1 MKRAVF
7 LLIIILLT
15 ILAAYLVFF
24 RGKSTLGSRGT
35 LFALNDRSQVSEIII
50 ESGNEELRL
59 YRSGEKWLTDDAEVD
74 KQIMLDLLL
83 LNENIEI
90 LSPAPISSI
99 DSITDCLDT
108 GKSIHFISGN
118 KTLLAYRI
126 CTFNRQLFARKIG
139 ASKIFR
145 IASRGFS
152 DVDLS
157 QLLSTEKSF
166 WMGNILISLNP
177 ADIRLVNVRY
187 MQEIT
192 KDFALFSE
200 GDKIA
205 VKGSKEELSY
215 PEINKGFVSDYLQFF
230 SAISFEKPQDEK
242 LLLEAIQQELP
253 YFSLQIINALGEET
267 KLAGFR
273 IPAENTPGFNPY
285 KFCAIT
291 VEGECILLNY
301 SDFDPVLVSFQDFL
315 KN

>member
-1 MKRAVF
+1 MKRTVF
-7 LLIIILLT
+7 LLVIILLT

-35 LFALNDRSQVSEIII
+35 QFALSHRNQVSEIII
-50 ESGNEELRL
+50 EWGSDELRL
-59 YRSGEKWLTDDAEVD
+59 YKSGDNWMIDDAKVD
-74 KQIMLDLLL
+74 KQRMLDLLL

-90 LSPAPISSI
+90 ISPAPMSSI
-99 DSITDCLDT
+99 DSITNCLDS
-108 GKSIHFISGN
+108 GKSIHFLSGS
-118 KTLLAYRI
+118 KTLLAYNL

-152 DVDLS
+152 EVDLS

-166 WMGNILISLNP
+166 WMGNVLISLPP
-177 ADIRLVNVRY
+177 ADIRLVNIHY
-187 MQEIT
+187 MPETI
-192 KDFALFSE
+192 KDFALFSD

-205 VKGSKEELSY
+205 VKGSEEELNNSN
-215 PEINKGFVSDYLQFF
+215 INKAFVSDYLQFF
-230 SAISFEKPQDEK
+230 SGISFEKPQNDK
-242 LLLEAIQQELP
+242 LLLDAIQQEIP
-253 YFSLQIINALGEET
+253 FFSLQIINALGEET

-273 IPAENTPGFNPY
+273 IPGENTPGFNPY

-291 VEGECILLNY
+291 VDGECILLNY
-301 SDFDPVLVSFQDFL
+301 SDFDPILVSFQDFL